1 MSRTV
6 KFRTSAG
13 FVATLLLLVTGC
25 GQVGPATG
33 AGQQG
38 GATVSATKVAT
49 MTPSS
54 GAVTLRLGQAHAGV
68 TDTVSV
74 TVINGLPPPILV
86 EDHQSECTV
95 VTLERQVDGGWL
107 VVAPCQLETPTL
119 LLSIPSGAAQTVTLR
134 PAGGPQPRVWQAGT
148 YRFALRYS
156 AGDEGQTKSAAL
168 APAAIVYSQTFTIG

>member
-6 KFRTSAG
+6 QFRTSAA
-13 FVATLLLLVTGC
+13 FVATLLLLLTGC
-25 GQVGPATG
+25 GQVRPATG
-33 AGQQG
+33 AGQRG

-74 TVINGLPPPILV
+74 TVVNGLPPPILV

-95 VTLERQVDGGWL
+95 VTLERQGDGGWL

-119 LLSIPSGAAQTVTLR
+119 LQSIRSGATQTVTLR
-134 PAGGPQPRVWQAGT
+134 PAGGLQPRMWQAGT
-148 YRFALRYS
+148 YRFALSYS
-156 AGDEGQTKSAAL
+156 AGEDGQRSLAAL

>member
-1 MSRTV
+1 MRPGRTGH
-6 KFRTSAG
+6 RRWPTRWRDSQRDESG
-13 FVATLLLLVTGC
+13 DDDSIIRRSDATTR
-25 GQVGPATG
+25 TG
-33 AGQQG
+33 ARWR
-38 GATVSATKVAT
+38 A
-49 MTPSS
+49 
-54 GAVTLRLGQAHAGV
+54 
-68 TDTVSV
+68 DTVSV

-86 EDHQSECTV
+86 EDHQSGCTV